1 MNIEWH
7 ILRLKDHIKLI
18 KSRFDETDEGE
29 KNYWRIKK
37 SVDEIKELTEV
48 KPIKKTKTYEN
59 PTLF

>member
-18 KSRFDETDEGE
+18 KLRFDETNEGE